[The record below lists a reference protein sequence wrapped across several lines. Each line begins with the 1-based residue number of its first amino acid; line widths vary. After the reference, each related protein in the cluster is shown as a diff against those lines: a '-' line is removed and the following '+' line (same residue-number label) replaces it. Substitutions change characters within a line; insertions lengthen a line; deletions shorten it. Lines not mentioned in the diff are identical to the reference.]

1 MLEAES
7 LSINT
12 GWLLLGPRVVVVVV
26 LLLLY
31 ILPFPLPWEICL
43 SRSYHGLGQKE
54 WDMGHGTV
62 EEQEASSKDR

>member
-1 MLEAES
+1 MEAES

-12 GWLLLGPRVVVVVV
+12 GWLLLLGPRVLLLL